1 MQNKRRQLSSFQP
14 FLLLQIL
21 RKWNLPCFLLF
32 ASYVFLR
39 RPRGL
44 FIVSKRTHTKREK
57 KVTEMAEVEWNNQ
70 RSKRMIEEQAKEEL
84 EILETQYPNRFEYL
98 KLELKSFIFQIQSQS
113 QLPLPENYSPSCFP
127 TSSIA
132 TTQGYIYFSLSS
144 HIIFFS
150 LFNFPLFFFVM
161 LPTYNVFC

>member
-21 RKWNLPCFLLF
+21 RKRNLPCFVLF
-32 ASYVFLR
+32 ASYVFSR

-44 FIVSKRTHTKREK
+44 FIVSKRAQRERGE

-84 EILETQYPNRFEYL
+84 EIPETQHPNHFEYL

-113 QLPLPENYSPSCFP
+113 QLPLPENYSSSSFP

-132 TTQGYIYFSLSS
+132 TTQGYISFSVLSYN
-144 HIIFFS
+144 
-150 LFNFPLFFFVM
+150 LLFFI
-161 LPTYNVFC
+161 